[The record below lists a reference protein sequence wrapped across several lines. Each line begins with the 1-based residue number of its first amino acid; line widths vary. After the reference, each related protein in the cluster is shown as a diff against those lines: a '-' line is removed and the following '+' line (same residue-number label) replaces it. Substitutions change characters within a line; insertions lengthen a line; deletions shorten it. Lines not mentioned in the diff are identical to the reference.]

1 MHNAQAFV
9 AHDDSN
15 IANLEDARR
24 PAEKSDRELAADV
37 TAAMLDLQE
46 AMDRAILA
54 GLIVEPSFQA
64 VGNRFATVGVS
75 AESYLVKAKIMRRLS

>member
-1 MHNAQAFV
+1 
-9 AHDDSN
+9 
-15 IANLEDARR
+15 DARR
-24 PAEKSDRELAADV
+24 PAEKSDRERAADV